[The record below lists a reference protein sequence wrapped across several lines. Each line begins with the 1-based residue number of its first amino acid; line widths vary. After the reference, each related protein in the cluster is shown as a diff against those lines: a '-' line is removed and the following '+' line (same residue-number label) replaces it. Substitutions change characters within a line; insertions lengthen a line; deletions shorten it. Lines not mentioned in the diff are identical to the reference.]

1 MFCKLYDV
9 EGELILINGSGW
21 SAGIIP
27 PHLML
32 VSNPTPQPLL
42 PLYRPSPPQTMKR
55 CGRFGQLCSDYHRNV
70 ESRHYKLATRQ
81 FKETRSK
88 KTLIIRECKD
98 VGVDRCTDASV

>member
-1 MFCKLYDV
+1 MAIRMLYYYLCAHGLLYDV

-42 PLYRPSPPQTMKR
+42 PFWGRTSAREDRRPRTKNRWRTQKFGLPEW
-55 CGRFGQLCSDYHRNV
+55 RFIDLSNQ
-70 ESRHYKLATRQ
+70 
-81 FKETRSK
+81 
-88 KTLIIRECKD
+88 
-98 VGVDRCTDASV
+98 

>member
-42 PLYRPSPPQTMKR
+42 PFYCPSPPQTMKR
-55 CGRFGQLCSDYHRNV
+55 CGYDPTTTVMSNLDITNWRRGL
-70 ESRHYKLATRQ
+70 
-81 FKETRSK
+81 
-88 KTLIIRECKD
+88 
-98 VGVDRCTDASV
+98 VGGPDSSMPYRKISAPR

>member
-32 VSNPTPQPLL
+32 VSNPTPQPLPATFVL
-42 PLYRPSPPQTMKR
+42 PQSSPDHEKMRSVRPAMIRPPPNAHQEDIDHSEVQR
-55 CGRFGQLCSDYHRNV
+55 CRCRQVHGRF
-70 ESRHYKLATRQ
+70 
-81 FKETRSK
+81 
-88 KTLIIRECKD
+88 
-98 VGVDRCTDASV
+98 SVVRYTSAV

>member
-21 SAGIIP
+21 SAGIIL

-42 PLYRPSPPQTMKR
+42 PLYWPSPPQTMKR
-55 CGRFGQLCSDYHRNV
+55 CGRFGQCVNV
-70 ESRHYKLATRQ
+70 QTDGRIAVGAWFTQPPPSKVRQ
-81 FKETRSK
+81 AKSS
-88 KTLIIRECKD
+88 IRRTE
-98 VGVDRCTDASV
+98 VGKRIG